1 LDGGDGMKNI
11 LKSVREEKGMTISEL
26 ARKAGVTRQTIYNI
40 ESNQNAVVSSNV
52 MESIAKALDVKAKNI
67 FLF

>member
-1 LDGGDGMKNI
+1 MKNI